1 MFTMVQRIILAAS
14 LASASLQTA
23 PASALPAPDTNVAVE
38 ENVVYGMYSGLA
50 LLLDIYSPSVPNGR
64 GVVLIQGSGWHSNRG
79 YHAGQKKAHAWE
91 LATELADAG
100 FKVFAINHREAPRFR
115 WPAARDDVQRAVRWV
130 RHHADRYDIDPDAIG
145 VMGSSSGAHLAAL
158 LGTVEGIGSPESPD
172 PVERESSRVQAVVLF
187 APATDLDAYGYEPRV
202 VAMMGHTVVAG
213 DGLEAYLEASPIN
226 HVSSDDAPFFIVH
239 GQNDQVV
246 PVEQS
251 IEMARALEDA
261 GVEVELTVL
270 PDGNHNDVG
279 RPEKAVHWLAEKL
292 AGSEWAEGL
301 ASLEEARRILDLA
314 QSSAAEGD
322 IDEALRGFERAR
334 ALDSRLTIR
343 ADSWYS
349 LCKSGAIYGRAALV
363 MDACDRAVALM
374 PGHGRVH
381 DGRGL
386 ARALTGDFQGAIAD
400 FEVLV
405 SWEVFGIQGYPA
417 VSSATRQERAEW
429 IEALRAGRNPFT
441 AEVLD
446 ALRNRGD

>member
-1 MFTMVQRIILAAS
+1 MFAMVQRVFLAAA

-23 PASALPAPDTNVAVE
+23 PALVPPGPDTNVAVE

-50 LLLDIYSPSVPNGR
+50 LLLDVYSPSVPNGR

-79 YHAGQKKAHAWE
+79 YHAGQKKANAWE

-100 FKVFAINHREAPRFR
+100 FRVFAINHREAPRFR

-145 VMGSSSGAHLAAL
+145 VMGSSSGGHLAAL
-158 LGTVEGIGSPESPD
+158 LGTIEGSGNPESPD
-172 PVERESSRVQAVVLF
+172 PVERESSRVQAVALF
-187 APATDLDAYGYEPRV
+187 APATDLDAFGYEPRV

-213 DGLEAYLEASPIN
+213 DGLEAYMEASPIN
-226 HVSSDDAPFFIVH
+226 HVSSDDPPFFIVH

-251 IEMARALEDA
+251 IEMARALEHA

-292 AGSEWAEGL
+292 AGPEWAEGL
-301 ASLEEARRILDLA
+301 ASLEKARRILDLA

-322 IDEALRGFERAR
+322 IDEALRGYERAQ
-334 ALDSRLTIR
+334 ALDSRLTIQVR
-343 ADSWYS
+343 SWDV
-349 LCKSGAIYGRAALV
+349 LCRSGALHGMPARVI
-363 MDACDRAVALM
+363 DACDRAVALR
-374 PGHGRVH
+374 PGSGRVH
-381 DGRGL
+381 DSRGL
-386 ARALTGDFQGAIAD
+386 ARALTGNLRGAIAD
-400 FEVLV
+400 FEALV
-405 SWEVFGIQGYPA
+405 SSEAFGIQGYPA

-429 IEALRAGRNPFT
+429 IEALRSGRNPFT
-441 AEVLD
+441 PEVLD